1 METNKL
7 IIALIRDI
15 YVMEANRCYLHLE
28 ELMYKMLCQGPGR
41 FLLAEAGSGGSGRCR
56 RSVGLDGTSEK

>member
-7 IIALIRDI
+7 IIALIGDI
-15 YVMEANRCYLHLE
+15 YVMEANRCCLHFE

-41 FLLAEAGSGGSGRCR
+41 FCAGGGWVRW
-56 RSVGLDGTSEK
+56 E

>member
-7 IIALIRDI
+7 IIALIGGI

-28 ELMYKMLCQGPGR
+28 ELIYKMLCQGPGR
-41 FLLAEAGSGGSGRCR
+41 FCAGGGWVRWEWEMLEICR
-56 RSVGLDGTSEK
+56 ALWHI